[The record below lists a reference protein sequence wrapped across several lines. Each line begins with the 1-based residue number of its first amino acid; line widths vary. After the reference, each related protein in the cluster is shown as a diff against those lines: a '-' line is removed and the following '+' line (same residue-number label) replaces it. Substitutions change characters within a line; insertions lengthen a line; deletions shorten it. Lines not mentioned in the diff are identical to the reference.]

1 MNEADEKAF
10 CIYTCFTAAVVAAI
24 ATSALRF
31 HRSQAFEVQLARD
44 FDAAKRHAHAAVDIA
59 MLRMRKYQDWRTRF
73 NQSQWWNNA
82 SIDGGFYSVSV
93 EDPVDLNLA
102 NDSRDPVLIKAVGTH
117 NAAVYRLQVTVE
129 VVPANGSCLDV
140 TLMAADDISVS
151 DAAVV
156 CDQII
161 GCNSNVAASNST
173 IYSDVEAAQNIS
185 GATYHGTRTQS
196 VSERKMPDAAK
207 VLLEYTSSATTISI
221 DSLPLFRQTE
231 IINNTTFESNSS
243 GWFATAAPHA
253 CTVSRTSSR
262 ARTGLYSL
270 RVNNRS
276 TFQSGAVYV
285 ASNGD
290 PSLQKLIS
298 GHQYRLMVP
307 VWLDKTCDI
316 KVLCT
321 IFDANNLPAT
331 YGEDLG
337 WFSAKRTSGETG
349 NYNHPSLEFRPV
361 FKGPASRLEVRIQFR
376 NEDQTY
382 HIDDPTLV
390 DITYPDNAFV
400 FERNLLTPSQNPFGQ
415 PNSMGIYRF
424 NCNNKTIAFGTARI
438 DATVILTDPG
448 INSGIYGPIS
458 WRGPQTNRQSL

>member
-1 MNEADEKAF
+1 MRSMTAAKRREQRTLSESSYHFLANELMNEIQLQAF
-10 CIYTCFTAAVVAAI
+10 SEPTSVSGFGVESGESGGSRINYDDVDDYHLLTESPQNQETDRLSSNFRVSLESQRCRGLAIPHRIRQLVLVQDSRRSKCRSWRFAGRLSIDRLPKCRFSKSCETMMGPSERSRRKGVLYLHVLFTAAVVAAI

-93 EDPVDLNLA
+93 EDPVDLDLA

-185 GATYHGTRTQS
+185 VR
-196 VSERKMPDAAK
+196 R
-207 VLLEYTSSATTISI
+207 I
-221 DSLPLFRQTE
+221 
-231 IINNTTFESNSS
+231 
-243 GWFATAAPHA
+243 
-253 CTVSRTSSR
+253 
-262 ARTGLYSL
+262 TGLEL
-270 RVNNRS
+270 RV
-276 TFQSGAVYV
+276 
-285 ASNGD
+285 
-290 PSLQKLIS
+290 
-298 GHQYRLMVP
+298 
-307 VWLDKTCDI
+307 
-316 KVLCT
+316 
-321 IFDANNLPAT
+321 
-331 YGEDLG
+331 
-337 WFSAKRTSGETG
+337 
-349 NYNHPSLEFRPV
+349 
-361 FKGPASRLEVRIQFR
+361 
-376 NEDQTY
+376 
-382 HIDDPTLV
+382 
-390 DITYPDNAFV
+390 
-400 FERNLLTPSQNPFGQ
+400 
-415 PNSMGIYRF
+415 
-424 NCNNKTIAFGTARI
+424 
-438 DATVILTDPG
+438 
-448 INSGIYGPIS
+448 
-458 WRGPQTNRQSL
+458 